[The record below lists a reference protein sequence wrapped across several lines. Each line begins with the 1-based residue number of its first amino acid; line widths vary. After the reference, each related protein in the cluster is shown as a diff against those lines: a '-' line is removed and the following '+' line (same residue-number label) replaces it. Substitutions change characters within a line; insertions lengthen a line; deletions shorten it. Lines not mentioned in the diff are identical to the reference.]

1 MTFRNYRTRT
11 AIHLGLLIGA
21 GIFLYG
27 LLIDWPSS
35 TVENFPQNQYYHQTA
50 DPDSSST
57 RPTGHWSSGPPI
69 EDVAIDGQTIGLVN
83 GSGLTILDAS
93 EPKRPHQEGR
103 VSLSGPVV
111 DVDVNGERAYAITNH
126 FQIAGTPHR
135 TKEFGLEVFDI
146 SVPTAPEEI
155 GVFKTSGAAREV
167 TVTGGFAFVA
177 DGRDGLRVVDV
188 SGSSLSEVAFFGPS
202 SDAVAV
208 AASGEVVY
216 LADGSDGLWVID
228 AAWPSEALHKLG
240 RYNPVGYVS
249 DVAVA
254 GEYAF
259 VAVSDRAAAS
269 GRTGDVR
276 VLDVSDPR
284 SPREVGTFG
293 LSGQPEDI
301 AISGDRAYTSAS
313 GGAALQVFSIS
324 TPDSPRRVVAIE
336 AVSGGKVAVS
346 DQHVY
351 LAGGYPRRLHIF
363 DVSTSADNRSEK
375 R

>member
-1 MTFRNYRTRT
+1 MTFRWRYRNRT
-11 AIHLGLLIGA
+11 ILYLGIGIFVLSGLLVDWLNSA
-21 GIFLYG
+21 GE
-27 LLIDWPSS
+27 
-35 TVENFPQNQYYHQTA
+35 ENSQNRYSHRTA
-50 DPDSSST
+50 DPDSSNT
-57 RPTGHWSSGPPI
+57 PRPTGHWSSGPPI
-69 EDVAIDGQTIGLVN
+69 EDVAIEGETIGLVN

-93 EPKRPHQEGR
+93 EPMRPHQEGR
-103 VSLSGPVV
+103 VRLSGPVV
-111 DVDVNGERAYAITNH
+111 DVDLKGERAYVITNH

-188 SGSSLSEVAFFGPS
+188 SGSSLPEVAFFGPS

-208 AASGEVVY
+208 AASEEVVY

-249 DVAVA
+249 DVAVT
-254 GEYAF
+254 GDYAF

-276 VLDVSDPR
+276 VVDVSDPR

-301 AISGDRAYTSAS
+301 AISGDRAYVSAS
-313 GGAALQVFSIS
+313 GGAAPQVFSIS
-324 TPDSPRRVVAIE
+324 TPDSPRRVGALE
-336 AVSGGKVAVS
+336 AVSGGEVAVS

-351 LAGGYPRRLHIF
+351 LAGGYPRRLHVF

-375 R
+375 W